1 MSNLEMIGVKVRKS
15 PKSKSGAPDPSNLDA
30 GVRNML
36 MNETMSTI
44 KSSPRAAANT
54 KSSMNQTFTSNFMQ
68 KNSPKRGH
76 SNFSN
81 VMQDAYDFNLERYS
95 LEGSDMGSSRLE
107 MRS

>member
-1 MSNLEMIGVKVRKS
+1 MSNLEMIGVKVKNS
-15 PKSKSGAPDPSNLDA
+15 PKSKSQAPNASNLDA
-30 GVRNML
+30 GMRNML

-44 KSSPRAAANT
+44 KSSPRAAPNT
-54 KSSMNQTFTSNFMQ
+54 KSTMNQTFTSNFMQ
-68 KNSPKRGH
+68 KNSPKRGQ

-81 VMQDAYDFNLERYS
+81 IMQDAYDINLERYS